1 MLENMMGKQI
11 HRYQLSQEVAKGNE
25 ALVFLNVI
33 EIGTENEKTILPFIN
48 EMLIDAGCIEG
59 EFTMHHTIRRDY
71 QNDFIVFFDQPNVKV
86 NIGKLSL
93 WRINAGQAFD
103 AKWASDY
110 LVNQM
115 PEVY

>member
-1 MLENMMGKQI
+1 MLDNMMTTQV
-11 HRYQLSQEVAKGNE
+11 HRYQLSNAVANGQE
-25 ALVFLNVI
+25 ALIFLNVI

-48 EMLIDAGCIEG
+48 EILVDAGCIEG
-59 EFTMHHTIRRDY
+59 EFTTHHTIRRDY
-71 QNDFIVFFDQPNVKV
+71 QNDFIVFLNQPNVKV
-86 NIGKLSL
+86 NIGKLAL